1 MGLIGFFYAFYVHF
15 DRFNCLLINTLLL
28 LSAPDEWQMIFLEQ
42 EKVFK
47 DLSVTQSLSV
57 TAKHLSTH
65 TYRAWATSFSQPS
78 WLLHIDTH
86 FMMEA
91 AGPC

>member
-1 MGLIGFFYAFYVHF
+1 MPFM
-15 DRFNCLLINTLLL
+15 
-28 LSAPDEWQMIFLEQ
+28 SDEWQMIFLEQ